1 MDATSDEYEENSF
14 LMSQLSSFALPEFS
28 VRLETTRPAFAVRL
42 ELSEDLKQKIS
53 IKKQIQT
60 GIKDFLENEFNAA
73 VAEKGADYTAEFY
86 IESENLTSDYSGQYF
101 VKLSL
106 SGEGVNS
113 KDGSEIFSFTLP
125 PVKGGGTSESVALQK
140 AVENLMKEL
149 AKVEID

>member
-1 MDATSDEYEENSF
+1 MEE
-14 LMSQLSSFALPEFS
+14 
-28 VRLETTRPAFAVRL
+28 
-42 ELSEDLKQKIS
+42 
-53 IKKQIQT
+53 
-60 GIKDFLENEFNAA
+60 EFNAA
-73 VAEKGADYTAEFY
+73 VAENGADYTAEFY

-140 AVENLMKEL
+140 AVENLLKEL